1 MYQIGDHIVYG
12 ISGVCLVADICASPF
27 DKRDARTYYVL
38 KPLGGP
44 SSSVIYTPVDNDR
57 VPMRALL
64 SREEV
69 LAFLSRLA
77 AIPCLSIPSE
87 KGRREAYRAAIV
99 AGRPE
104 SYLAVIKAIGG
115 RRTAFHGTQRRLP
128 EFEMEYEGIARRYLY
143 TELSIVLGRPFE
155 EMEAYVT
162 GRLEES
168 LAI

>member
-1 MYQIGDHIVYG
+1 MGTAGDV
-12 ISGVCLVADICASPF
+12 CASPF

-38 KPLGGP
+38 KPLDGP
-44 SSSVIYTPVDNDR
+44 SASVIYTPVDNER

-64 SREEV
+64 TLEEAETFLRG
-69 LAFLSRLA
+69 LASV
-77 AIPCLSIPSE
+77 PCLPIPSE
-87 KGRREAYRAAIV
+87 KGRRDAYRAAIV
-99 AGRPE
+99 TGRPE

-128 EFEMEYEGIARRYLY
+128 EFEIEYEGIARRYLY

>member
-12 ISGVCLVADICASPF
+12 NNGVCLVTDVCSSPF
-27 DKRDARTYYVL
+27 DKRDTRTYYVL

-44 SSSVIYTPVDNDR
+44 SAAVIYTPVDNDR
-57 VPMRALL
+57 VPMRALMT
-64 SREEV
+64 REEV
-69 LAFLSRLA
+69 QSFLSQVVS
-77 AIPCLSIPSE
+77 IPCLSVPSE

-104 SYLAVIKAIGG
+104 GYLAVIKAIGG
-115 RRTAFHGTQRRLP
+115 RRIAFHGTQRRLP

-155 EMEAYVT
+155 EMEAYVS
-162 GRLEES
+162 GQLDNC

>member
-12 ISGVCLVADICASPF
+12 NSGVCLVTDVCSSPF
-27 DKRDARTYYVL
+27 DKRDTRTYYVL
-38 KPLGGP
+38 KPLDGP
-44 SSSVIYTPVDNDR
+44 AASVIYTPVDNDR

-64 SREEV
+64 SLEEAQSFLRQ
-69 LAFLSRLA
+69 LASV
-77 AIPCLSIPSE
+77 PCLPIPSE

-115 RRTAFHGTQRRLP
+115 RRSAFRGTQRRLP

-155 EMEAYVT
+155 EMESYVT
-162 GRLEES
+162 GQLDNC